1 MGKDSAAEPD
11 RRLIVRTIAVSIIV
25 AVVALSVAVF
35 VRLTPLWSTFSSQ
48 LVTMLILVFLLW
60 LFFVAFLVGFANY
73 RELGRSV
80 SGWLDVMVLLVV
92 QGVLSF
98 LILADLVYFSVVI
111 LLCLAFIVYLHA
123 AQPSS
128 KTST

>member
-1 MGKDSAAEPD
+1 MGKDSSAELD
-11 RRLIVRTIAVSIIV
+11 RKLTVRTIAVSIIV
-25 AVVALSVAVF
+25 AVAALSVTVF

-48 LVTMLILVFLLW
+48 LITMLVLVFLLW
-60 LFFVAFLVGFANY
+60 LFFAAFLVGFANY
-73 RELGRSV
+73 RELGRRV
-80 SGWLDVMVLLVV
+80 SGWFDVIVLLIV

-98 LILADLVYFSVVI
+98 LILGDLVYFLVVI